1 MVGGRRMDGGKESAN
16 VARDFTNETSCAPP
30 TTPPRTPPTVACCY
44 YFNKVPSHYHLFNS
58 SPKYLFVFIFILCF
72 SFFYSF
78 VTPSQSYP
86 LSSAY
91 HLIHHQ
97 HYITIAIPTQ
107 PLCSPSIH
115 YYYHTTIHHH
125 THHNHSSLAPPP
137 FTTTII
143 THTTTITDELLI
155 TSLQLLIETLQL
167 RLEIYCLERN
177 SEFIIKRLINEN
189 FSVLIV
195 DWSLNGVTSGAVYKD
210 FVSFD
215 LNGGFSGGGEMEQVH
230 QMVSYRCHGFYPSIL
245 LHPWILTYLLHAS
258 NYTYTYT

>member
-1 MVGGRRMDGGKESAN
+1 MEERKAQMLQGTSPTKQAVHLPQLLPGHPPLWR
-16 VARDFTNETSCAPP
+16 VATTSTRFPL
-30 TTPPRTPPTVACCY
+30 TIT
-44 YFNKVPSHYHLFNS
+44 S
-58 SPKYLFVFIFILCF
+58 SILLQNIFVFIFILCF

-86 LSSAY
+86 LSSAH

-107 PLCSPSIH
+107 PICSPSIH

-143 THTTTITDELLI
+143 THTTTITDEVLI